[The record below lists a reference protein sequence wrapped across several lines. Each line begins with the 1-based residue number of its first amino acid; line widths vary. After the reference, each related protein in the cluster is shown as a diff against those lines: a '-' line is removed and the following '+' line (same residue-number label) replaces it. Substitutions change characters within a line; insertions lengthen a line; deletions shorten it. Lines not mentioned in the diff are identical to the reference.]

1 MCKFMLDSNLIKKY
15 FKAGLWSKIM
25 LVVFTLVLAVGG
37 IVGYFLHKNDNVYAA
52 NDNEGVRFV
61 ANHYNIKIASVNK
74 NGKNNYFSVKT
85 TFYILSYLFNLYSTF
100 SPFLTILCGNYNCS
114 FS

>member
-1 MCKFMLDSNLIKKY
+1 
-15 FKAGLWSKIM
+15 M

-61 ANHYNIKIASVNK
+61 ANHYNTDGDEMTDSGV
-74 NGKNNYFSVKT
+74 
-85 TFYILSYLFNLYSTF
+85 LR
-100 SPFLTILCGNYNCS
+100 
-114 FS
+114 